1 MRGNYI
7 LGTKEVNS
15 YLRNDQLLLPD
26 RCDLVTKSEQPSWQC
41 RVENFDIIRFMA
53 RGWESKSVEAQ
64 QAEASEKSAKPR
76 PAMSADEAARWRE
89 KESLR
94 LSRQRVLQQL
104 EASTNPRH
112 RKLLQDS
119 LADLDE
125 KLSK

>member
-1 MRGNYI
+1 
-7 LGTKEVNS
+7 
-15 YLRNDQLLLPD
+15 
-26 RCDLVTKSEQPSWQC
+26 
-41 RVENFDIIRFMA
+41 MA

-64 QAEASEKSAKPR
+64 QAEASEKSAELGP
-76 PAMSADEAARWRE
+76 PMSPEEAARSRE
-89 KESLR
+89 RETVR
-94 LSRQRVLQQL
+94 LARQRVLQQL